1 MNLTTKQKNWIEK
14 NRGKHS
20 VNKMSKI
27 LSVPREHINEFL
39 HNDPDKAVVHKKTP
53 KLFYLILLMIPVL
66 FFVILELSLRAFNY
80 GINTDQ
86 WITIHH
92 DKYVANP
99 QIARRYFYNTKNI
112 PETIGDAFDQVKQ
125 PNSFRVFI
133 LGGSSAAGYPYMP
146 VGSFSRYIK
155 KRLELVYPE
164 SRIEVVNISIAATN
178 SYTIRD
184 LFPGVLEQKPDLILI
199 YAGHNEYY
207 GALGIGSNEYLGA
220 SGFVV
225 NSALYL
231 NRFKTFEFL
240 RNIIKSIS
248 GLFSSG
254 QKSNSGGTLMSQ
266 MVKDQYIPYNSDKY
280 NAGIEQ
286 FEGNM
291 KDILQMAKEA
301 NVNVM
306 LGTVVSNLKD
316 QHPFISL
323 KETGQP
329 SAEEVFKH
337 ARELLREGES
347 KLALDEFIKVKDL
360 DALRFRAPGKINS
373 VIKQLAK
380 EYNDDVVDI
389 DSVFNASSPDGIVGA
404 NLIVD
409 QLHPSIDGN
418 HLIGKL
424 FYEEMQKLHYLPET
438 KEAFAGNFVQDSLA
452 RAKFDFSKF
461 DSTLGA
467 FEVKS
472 LKNDWPFVEK
482 NKKKPLY
489 RLFDKKNF
497 IDSVAADVVSNKMSW
512 EKGEGF
518 MCQWYLKNK
527 DIHNFTKQANVL
539 LSQFPF
545 STELYDLVIR
555 SFINLNEIEPAYSF
569 LLKRYKLGPN
579 AYTAKW
585 LGVNELSKNRTDM
598 GINYLEESLRYSNND
613 PQVLFSLSKAYLN
626 KKEYNQA
633 LNTVNMCLSIA
644 PGFTQ
649 AKILQRQLTDLV
661 KTAN

>member
-1 MNLTTKQKNWIEK
+1 MKLTNRQKNWIIRNK
-14 NRGKHS
+14 GKHS

-27 LSVPREHINEFL
+27 LGVPREEVNQFL
-39 HNDPDKAVVHKKTP
+39 NSDSNKIAAHKRPP
-53 KLFYLILLMIPVL
+53 KVFYFILIVIPIL
-66 FFVILELSLRAFNY
+66 FFIILELSLRVFNY
-80 GINTDQ
+80 GVDTEQ

-99 QIARRYFYNTKNI
+99 QIARRYFYNTTNI
-112 PETIGDAFDQVKQ
+112 PETIGDAFDKVKQ

-133 LGGSSAAGYPYMP
+133 LGGSSAAGYPFMP

-155 KRLELVYPE
+155 KRLELVYPG

-207 GALGIGSNEYLGA
+207 GALGVGSNEYLGT
-220 SGFVV
+220 SRFVV
-225 NSALYL
+225 NAALYL

-240 RNIIKSIS
+240 RNTIKSIS

-254 QKSNSGGTLMSQ
+254 QKTNSSGTLMSK

-280 NAGIEQ
+280 KAGIEQ
-286 FEGNM
+286 FEGNI
-291 KDILQMAKEA
+291 KDLLQMANDS
-301 NVNVM
+301 NVKLI

-323 KETGQP
+323 KGTDQP

-337 ARELLREGES
+337 AQEMLREGKS
-347 KLALDEFIKVKDL
+347 KEALKEFTKAKEL
-360 DALRFRAPGKINS
+360 DALRFRAPEKINT
-373 VIKQLAK
+373 VIKNLGK
-380 EYNDDVVDI
+380 EYNDGVVDV
-389 DSVFNASSPDGIVGA
+389 DSVFNATSPDGIVGN

-409 QLHPSIDGN
+409 QLHPTLKGN
-418 HLIGKL
+418 FLIGNL
-424 FYEEMQKLHYLPET
+424 FYEEMEKLNYLPKT
-438 KEAFAGNFVQDSLA
+438 KKAFSSNFIQDSLT
-452 RAKFDFSKF
+452 RAKFDFSKL

-482 NKKKPLY
+482 NKKRPLFQ
-489 RLFDKKNF
+489 LFERKNF
-497 IDSVAADVVSNKMSW
+497 VDSVAAEVVANNLSW
-512 EKGEGF
+512 ENGQGR
-518 MCQWYLKNK
+518 MCEWYLKNK
-527 DIHNFTKQANVL
+527 DIDNFQKQANVL

-555 SFINLNEIEPAYSF
+555 SLINLNEIEPAYDF

-585 LGVNELSKNRTDM
+585 LGINELSKSRTDIA
-598 GINYLEESLRYSNND
+598 INYLEESLRYSNGD
-613 PQVLFSLSKAYLN
+613 PQVLYSLSKAYLK
-626 KKEYNQA
+626 KKEYNEA
-633 LNTVNMCLSIA
+633 LSTINLCLKVA
-644 PGFTQ
+644 PNFTQ
-649 AKILQRQLTDLV
+649 AKILQKQLTNFV
-661 KTAN
+661 NAAN

>member
-1 MNLTTKQKNWIEK
+1 MKLTNRQKNWIIRNK
-14 NRGKHS
+14 GKHS

-27 LSVPREHINEFL
+27 LGVPREEVNQFL
-39 HNDPDKAVVHKKTP
+39 NSDSNKIAAHKRPP
-53 KLFYLILLMIPVL
+53 KVFYFILIVIPIL
-66 FFVILELSLRAFNY
+66 FFIILELSLRVFNY
-80 GINTDQ
+80 GVDTEQ

-99 QIARRYFYNTKNI
+99 QIARRYFYNTTNI
-112 PETIGDAFDQVKQ
+112 PETIGDAFDKVKQ

-133 LGGSSAAGYPYMP
+133 LGGSSAAGYPFMP

-155 KRLELVYPE
+155 KRLELVYPG

-207 GALGIGSNEYLGA
+207 GALGVGSNEYLGT
-220 SGFVV
+220 SRFVV
-225 NSALYL
+225 NAALYL

-240 RNIIKSIS
+240 RNTIKSIS

-254 QKSNSGGTLMSQ
+254 QKTNSSGTLMSK

-280 NAGIEQ
+280 KAGIEQ
-286 FEGNM
+286 FEGNI
-291 KDILQMAKEA
+291 KDLLQMANDS
-301 NVNVM
+301 NVKLI

-323 KETGQP
+323 KGTDQP

-337 ARELLREGES
+337 AQEMLREGKS
-347 KLALDEFIKVKDL
+347 KEALKEFTKAKEL
-360 DALRFRAPGKINS
+360 DALRFRAPEKINT
-373 VIKQLAK
+373 VIKNLGK
-380 EYNDDVVDI
+380 EYNDGVVDV
-389 DSVFNASSPDGIVGA
+389 DSVFNATSPDGIVGN

-409 QLHPSIDGN
+409 QLHPTLKGN
-418 HLIGKL
+418 FLIGNL
-424 FYEEMQKLHYLPET
+424 FYEEMEKLNYLPKT
-438 KEAFAGNFVQDSLA
+438 KKAFSSNFIQDSLT
-452 RAKFDFSKF
+452 RAKFDFSKL

-482 NKKKPLY
+482 NKKRPLFQ
-489 RLFDKKNF
+489 LFERKNF
-497 IDSVAADVVSNKMSW
+497 VDSVAAEVVANNLSW
-512 EKGEGF
+512 ENGQGR
-518 MCQWYLKNK
+518 MCEWYLKNK
-527 DIHNFTKQANVL
+527 DIDNFQKQANVL

-555 SFINLNEIEPAYSF
+555 SLINLNEIEPAYDF

-585 LGVNELSKNRTDM
+585 LGINELSKSRTDIA
-598 GINYLEESLRYSNND
+598 INYLEESLRYSNGD
-613 PQVLFSLSKAYLN
+613 PQVLYSLSKAYL
-626 KKEYNQA
+626 KRK
-633 LNTVNMCLSIA
+633 NTMKL
-644 PGFTQ
+644 
-649 AKILQRQLTDLV
+649 
-661 KTAN
+661 

>member
-347 KLALDEFIKVKDL
+347 KLALDEFIKAKDL

-461 DSTLGA
+461 DSALGA

>member
-1 MNLTTKQKNWIEK
+1 
-14 NRGKHS
+14 
-20 VNKMSKI
+20 MSKI

-347 KLALDEFIKVKDL
+347 KLALDEFIKAKDL

-461 DSTLGA
+461 DSALGA

-555 SFINLNEIEPAYSF
+555 SLINLNEIEPAYSF

-579 AYTAKW
+579 AYAAKW